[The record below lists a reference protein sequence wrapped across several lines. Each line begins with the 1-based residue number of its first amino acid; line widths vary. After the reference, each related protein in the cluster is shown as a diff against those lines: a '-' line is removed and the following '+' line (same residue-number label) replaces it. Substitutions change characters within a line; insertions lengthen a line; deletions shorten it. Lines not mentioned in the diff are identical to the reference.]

1 MAVTQNTYTGDGST
15 VLFSFTFPYLETTD
29 IKVSL
34 DGTDTTAYSLANATT
49 IQFNAAPADGA
60 AIRIYRRTDDEDLAA
75 TFYPGSAIR
84 SQDLNLNFQQN
95 LYVTQEAKSDSD
107 SVVQVANL
115 ALSNSATA
123 INTANDASS
132 VANSISGTASSA
144 VTIANAASSTAA
156 SAVQIA
162 TAAATPQSTMQVLE
176 PLEIIMNAAFSVGR
190 PGSIP
195 FGVGPVLTPSAAFS
209 GISQSDYYPVHHAS
223 GSFC

>member
-34 DGTDTTAYSLANATT
+34 DGVDTTAYSLANATQ
-49 IQFNAAPADGA
+49 IQFNAAPSNGA
-60 AIRIYRRTDDEDLAA
+60 AIRIYRRTSDDSLAS
-75 TFYPGSAIR
+75 TFYPGSSIR

-123 INTANDASS
+123 LSTANSAST
-132 VANSISGTASSA
+132 VANGIASTASSA
-144 VTIANAASSTAA
+144 VSIANAASSTAED
-156 SAVQIA
+156 AVLIA
-162 TAAATPQSTMQVLE
+162 TQATVSESTMQVLE
-176 PLEIIMNAAFSVGR
+176 PYKILSNASLGIGV
-190 PGSIP
+190 PGTIP
-195 FGVGPVLTPSAAFS
+195 FGVGPYIPGGHTFS
-209 GISQSDYYPVHHAS
+209 GVSQRDYYPIHLAS
-223 GSFC
+223 GSYC